1 MNAEK
6 ETLGIRKHLFYSTG
20 TRTVQKGA
28 AASYFHKE
36 SGGLK
41 EKKSPPTHKAI
52 SLVESKNQVTALDST
67 EATGNADEIEDHRS
81 GSSSRQDS
89 SGMIQLERP
98 SLPSSSWCS
107 SCQLR
112 K

>member
-6 ETLGIRKHLFYSTG
+6 ETLGIGKHLFYSTG
-20 TRTVQKGA
+20 TVQKGA
-28 AASYFHKE
+28 ASSYFHKE